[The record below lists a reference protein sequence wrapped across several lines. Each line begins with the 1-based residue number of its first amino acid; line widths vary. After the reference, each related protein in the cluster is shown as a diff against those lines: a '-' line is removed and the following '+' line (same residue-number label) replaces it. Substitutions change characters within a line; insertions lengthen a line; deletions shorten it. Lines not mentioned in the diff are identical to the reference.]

1 MANSRV
7 SGFLLLG
14 AAALLLARLPSF
26 ALPPSTQGQLAGAS
40 LRAAS
45 GARAPATI
53 RRGVAEEFEQGVGA
67 ARAVLFVQESHQ
79 ASDMAKE
86 TLMAMGVR
94 YNEMEL
100 RTAMGQDSIGPA
112 TAYLDYME
120 SKTGTIEL
128 PQIHFKGGAAIAGI
142 DNIFDAQDS
151 GELLE
156 MFRKAGA
163 AA

>member
-14 AAALLLARLPSF
+14 AAVLLLGRLPSF
-26 ALPPSTQGQLAGAS
+26 ALPATQGQLAGAS
-40 LRAAS
+40 LRASS
-45 GARAPATI
+45 GRRVPAVF
-53 RRGVAEEFEQGVGA
+53 RRGVEEEFEQGVGA

-86 TLMAMGVR
+86 VVTEMGVR
-94 YNEMEL
+94 FNEMEL
-100 RTAMGQDSIGPA
+100 KTAMGLDSIGPA
-112 TAYLDYME
+112 SDYLVYMS
-120 SKTGTIEL
+120 SKTGSTDL

-156 MFRKAGA
+156 MFKKAGA
-163 AA
+163 A